1 MKYLS
6 IALLFLSLITQSCR
20 VNYGFTGT
28 SIDPA
33 VKSVSIAY
41 FDNFAPLAKPTL
53 SQTFTEALKDRF
65 LQQTNLSLVKS
76 NGDIQF
82 SGRIVDY
89 RTNPINIQSNETG
102 ALNRLTITLEV
113 TFVNQKDSKK
123 SFEQKFSRYEDY
135 ESSSSLSEVEDQL
148 IDLINEQLIQ
158 DIFNKSVS
166 DW

>member
-6 IALLFLSLITQSCR
+6 ITFILLSVALQACR
-20 VNYGFTGT
+20 VSYGFTGT

-33 VKSVSIAY
+33 VKSVSIEY

-65 LQQTNLSLVKS
+65 LQQTNLSLVKT

-82 SGRIVDY
+82 SGRVIDY
-89 RTNPINIQSNETG
+89 RTNPINIQSNETA
-102 ALNRLTITLEV
+102 ALNRLTITIEV
-113 TFVNQKDSKK
+113 SYLNLKDEKK
-123 SFEQKFSRYEDY
+123 NFEQKFSRYEDY
-135 ESSSSLSEVEDQL
+135 ESSSSLSDVEDQL